1 MAIAVGGGGNE
12 GRISVATRSSQVS
25 IDLRTFRLTDAEL
38 SALFDTIN
46 RSVADEAH
54 LKDRLAVVRQGET
67 LTKRL
72 AIAKENG
79 WFRPM
84 LGDLLRQGVSIVIN
98 DIQITEPMANAF
110 GRHAGL
116 PPDWVTQQNLYVT
129 PGESQGFDP
138 HCDPHV
144 VVVAHLYGQ
153 KVWTI
158 YDKVLDNPVYD
169 SETNTVADKSS
180 ALGVRSKIKVGPG
193 DCFVIPRGLYHS
205 AIALSPASVHLA
217 VGIAGARAIDTIWA
231 MADRALQDPAM
242 RADRTPDEA
251 LEAARDYMARQTL
264 EPVRLP
270 RFPRAE
276 RGPDGAGSR
285 LSFQE
290 VLDALPDA

>member
-1 MAIAVGGGGNE
+1 M
-12 GRISVATRSSQVS
+12 ATRSSQVS
-25 IDLRTFRLTDAEL
+25 NDLRTFRLTDAEL

-110 GRHAGL
+110 GRHADL

-251 LEAARDYMARQTL
+251 LEAARDYLSRFAL

-276 RGPDGAGSR
+276 RGPDGAVSR